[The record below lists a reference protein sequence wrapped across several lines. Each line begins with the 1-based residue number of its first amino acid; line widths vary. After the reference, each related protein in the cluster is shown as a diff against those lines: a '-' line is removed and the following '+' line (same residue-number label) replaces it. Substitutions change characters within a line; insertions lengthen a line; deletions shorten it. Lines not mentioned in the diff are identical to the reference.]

1 MSDNIEIGSL
11 RERVTLQSPLR
22 TPDGAGGAE
31 VSWTAGATLWAKV
44 ETRGGGE
51 AFASERLAA
60 HARFRVTIR
69 HRAGV
74 TAEMRLLWGGR
85 ALAISAL
92 GDPDGR
98 RRFLVLDCREERI

>member
-1 MSDNIEIGSL
+1 MSGNIEIGGL
-11 RERVTLQSPLR
+11 RERVTLQSPSR
-22 TPDGAGGAE
+22 IPDGGGGAD
-31 VSWTAGATLWAKV
+31 VSWTEGATVWAKV

-60 HARFRVTIR
+60 QARFRVTIR
-69 HRAGV
+69 HRTGV
-74 TAEMRLLWGGR
+74 TAEMRLLWGDR

-98 RRFLVLDCREERI
+98 KRFLVLDCKEERI